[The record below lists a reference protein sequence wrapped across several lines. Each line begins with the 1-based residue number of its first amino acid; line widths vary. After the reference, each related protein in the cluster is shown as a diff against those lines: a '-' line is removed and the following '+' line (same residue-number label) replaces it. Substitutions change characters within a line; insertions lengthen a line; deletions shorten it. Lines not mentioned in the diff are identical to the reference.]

1 MKSNRQTTAISSRV
15 LAALLSEKIVV
26 TGLRL
31 KVQKAAR
38 QIVNA

>member
-1 MKSNRQTTAISSRV
+1 MKSNCTAIATV
-15 LAALLSEKIVV
+15 LPVIAVLLSEKIVV
-26 TGLRL
+26 TALRL